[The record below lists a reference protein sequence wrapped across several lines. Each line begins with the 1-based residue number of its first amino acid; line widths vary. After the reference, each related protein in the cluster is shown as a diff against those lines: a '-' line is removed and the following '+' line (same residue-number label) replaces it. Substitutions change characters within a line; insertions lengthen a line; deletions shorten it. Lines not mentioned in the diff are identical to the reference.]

1 MKDKIRP
8 IYSELQGYL
17 SQAPEATSG
26 RERIYDDTSL
36 VDQLNSSIQE
46 LEQVSQKD
54 YSRYKEKIQTTPW
67 NNNSARRY
75 FDLLSYRSKL
85 GGLISRLYGESFSD
99 ELAPFSGMPSTIINQ
114 HQSQNQ
120 ATHVQILLDFQSKID
135 EKIKG
140 YADGSKEKTFLE
152 KVKGALSKAGNVTEL
167 FTLILRTGKDMG
179 LTLNDIFKLFS

>member
-1 MKDKIRP
+1 MKDQIRP

-26 RERIYDDTSL
+26 REKIYDDTSL
-36 VDQLNSSIQE
+36 VDQLNASIQE
-46 LEQVSQKD
+46 LEQLSKKD
-54 YSRYKEKIQTTPW
+54 YSRYKERVQTTPW
-67 NNNSARRY
+67 NNSMRCY

-85 GGLISRLYGESFSD
+85 GGLISRLYGEYFSD

-120 ATHVQILLDFQSKID
+120 ATYVQILLDFQSKID
-135 EKIKG
+135 DKIKN
-140 YADGSKEKTFLE
+140 YAEGSKEKTFLE
-152 KVKGALSKAGNVTEL
+152 KIKGALSKVGGVTEL
-167 FTLILRTGKDMG
+167 FTLILKTGKDMG

>member
-36 VDQLNSSIQE
+36 VEQLNSSIQE
-46 LEQVSQKD
+46 LEQLSQKD
-54 YSRYKEKIQTTPW
+54 YSRYKERVQTTPW
-67 NNNSARRY
+67 NNSSRRY

-85 GGLISRLYGESFSD
+85 GGLISRLYGEYFSD
-99 ELAPFSGMPSTIINQ
+99 ELAPFSGMPSTVINQ

-120 ATHVQILLDFQSKID
+120 TTHVQILLDFQSKID

-140 YADGSKEKTFLE
+140 YTDGSKEKTFLE
-152 KVKGALSKAGNVTEL
+152 KIKGALSKVGNITEL
-167 FTLILRTGKDMG
+167 FTLILRTGKDIG
-179 LTLNDIFKLFS
+179 LTLDDIFKIFS

>member
-36 VDQLNSSIQE
+36 VNQFNSSIQE
-46 LEQVSQKD
+46 LEQLTQKD
-54 YSRYKEKIQTTPW
+54 YSRYKERVQTTQW
-67 NNNSARRY
+67 NRGTRQF

-85 GGLISRLYGESFSD
+85 GGLISRLFGEYFSD
-99 ELAPFSGMPSTIINQ
+99 EPAPFSGMPSTIINQ

-120 ATHVQILLDFQSKID
+120 TTHVQILLDFQSKID
-135 EKIKG
+135 EKIKEH
-140 YADGSKEKTFLE
+140 ADGSKEKTFLE
-152 KVKGALSKAGNVTEL
+152 RIKGALSKVGNVTEL
-167 FTLILRTGKDMG
+167 FTLILRTGKDIG
-179 LTLNDIFKLFS
+179 LTLNDILKLFS

>member
-1 MKDKIRP
+1 MKEKVRP

-36 VDQLNSSIQE
+36 VNQLNSSIQE
-46 LEQVSQKD
+46 LEQLTQKD
-54 YSRYKEKIQTTPW
+54 YSRYKERVQSTPW
-67 NNNSARRY
+67 NRSVRQY

-85 GGLISRLYGESFSD
+85 GGLISRLYGEYFSD

-120 ATHVQILLDFQSKID
+120 TTHVQILLDFQSKID
-135 EKIKG
+135 EKIKD
-140 YADGSKEKTFLE
+140 YAEGSKEKTFLE
-152 KVKGALSKAGNVTEL
+152 KIKGALSRVGNITEL
-167 FTLILRTGKDMG
+167 FNLILRTGKDIG
-179 LTLNDIFKLFS
+179 LTIDDVFKIFS